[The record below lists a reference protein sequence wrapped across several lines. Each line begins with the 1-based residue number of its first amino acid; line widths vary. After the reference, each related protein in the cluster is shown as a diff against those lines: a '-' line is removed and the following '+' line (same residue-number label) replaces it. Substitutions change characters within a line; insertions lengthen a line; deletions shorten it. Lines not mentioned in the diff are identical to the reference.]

1 MGSDP
6 VRSRGLKGLASALD
20 RDDRNKD
27 QNHIRRVEDIFVL
40 PPSCMLFSSPET
52 LINHY
57 VVGGIFVLKMI

>member
-6 VRSRGLKGLASALD
+6 VRSMARRARETLD
-20 RDDRNKD
+20 RDDSINMKND
-27 QNHIRRVEDIFVL
+27 VQRVEDIFVL